1 MKSIALLVA
10 ALGCTACTSLKV
22 HEFNPALPA
31 SRVGIPYPL
40 GFTQYKIELTRR
52 VIACGNE
59 MKVAAAAKIEE
70 TRNAP
75 DPQRRYVIDPN
86 SLGSMVKTSDVKL
99 EYHPN
104 GLVGALNASAVDK
117 TGDIIANVGTTAV
130 KIASLAAAA
139 GGPAGACKPEV
150 VQALA
155 DVEAQQAKVATAN
168 DVLERSL
175 ARMKRAREKVEALG
189 AATDESA
196 KAEASKAYDELIVS
210 TSRQKAETEKLDALL
225 AKITYKQVVR
235 WPENG
240 DVGRGVYRMDPDVLA
255 NWALNLS
262 GDPLNPARAQ
272 LDIFIQLETVSSDGR
287 PLPLVRPG
295 DSAAPPTGSGIDE
308 KIDPALGIPFRQPGY
323 GELKICNINF
333 CDRGGEVLATQAGS
347 ALQLGQIYYLPCRS
361 RPFTS
366 VECKFELT
374 EDGWL
379 KSMGTSNKEADQLL
393 VTARDI
399 GRERSHERQAADDT
413 GGDAQR
419 TRETL
424 RCRHRDRRDRR
435 KYRDVR
441 ELPHIIHAVERRIEL
456 FANQHGDAGEQG
468 GEQESHD
475 EQPKAVWR
483 VGPHRGDRRLENPK
497 TFALI
502 RGFHALGELGILV
515 AFEQRVVEF
524 FGRLTVPHD
533 QRELVLA
540 IRNLLEAVFGRGD
553 QLAET
558 LILQLEPV
566 DLGVESFERAR
577 AGSWLA
583 GS

>member
-379 KSMGTSNKEADQLL
+379 KSMGTSNKEAALAGATNAAKSLFESAGTIQSTLSGAGVAALEAKTKALKAQADY
-393 VTARDI
+393 
-399 GRERSHERQAADDT
+399 QAAVSSL
-413 GGDAQR
+413 AANPNAASLAEVAALNANIEVAR
-419 TRETL
+419 A
-424 RCRHRDRRDRR
+424 R
-435 KYRDVR
+435 KN
-441 ELPHIIHAVERRIEL
+441 LIE
-456 FANQHGDAGEQG
+456 AEA
-468 GEQESHD
+468 
-475 EQPKAVWR
+475 
-483 VGPHRGDRRLENPK
+483 
-497 TFALI
+497 
-502 RGFHALGELGILV
+502 
-515 AFEQRVVEF
+515 
-524 FGRLTVPHD
+524 
-533 QRELVLA
+533 ELV
-540 IRNLLEAVFGRGD
+540 
-553 QLAET
+553 
-558 LILQLEPV
+558 
-566 DLGVESFERAR
+566 RAQ
-577 AGSWLA
+577 GSA
-583 GS
+583 ADGGQ